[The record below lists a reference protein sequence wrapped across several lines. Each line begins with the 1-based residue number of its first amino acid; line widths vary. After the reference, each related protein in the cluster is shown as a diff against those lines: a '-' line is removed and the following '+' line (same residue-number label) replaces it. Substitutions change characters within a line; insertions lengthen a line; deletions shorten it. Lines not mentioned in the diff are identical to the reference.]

1 MGWRYRKSLNLGKYF
16 RMNFSKSGIGWSTGF
31 KGFRYTKKAN
41 GGTRTTNTISGT
53 GISYVKDY
61 PDKTKSSIKPDI
73 NNMSP
78 NKKKPYKN
86 WLIVFAIILTIILI
100 FKLNLFKLLGSIGLI
115 YVLYIASYK
124 YILKRKPPYA
134 LPANKTKF
142 LRTRWIAILTLILFF
157 FGAAVNS
164 PSPAS
169 GQDTQQNGATLTD
182 NNKHSNSAKSIAKS
196 ESIASSKSE
205 SKSIARSE
213 SIASSK
219 SESESIARSESIA
232 SSKSESESTAR
243 TESIAS
249 SKSESESIKKAEE
262 AKKASESV
270 AKKASSE
277 SAQRVAE
284 SNSIAESKAVA
295 AKAASESAR
304 RASESAAQAVSTQ
317 KSTATNNAAAS
328 TNNTTGIRWAVED
341 GYTWATRKGHSR
353 RLSPGEPLPSG
364 YHYQTGN

>member
-16 RMNFSKSGIGWSTGF
+16 RMNFSKSGVGWSTGF

-61 PDKTKSSIKPDI
+61 PDKTKSKNSIKPDI

-86 WLIVFAIILTIILI
+86 WLIVFAIILAIILI

-157 FGAAVNS
+157 FGVAVNS

-182 NNKHSNSAKSIAKS
+182 NNKHSNSA
-196 ESIASSKSE
+196 
-205 SKSIARSE
+205 KSIARSE

-243 TESIAS
+243 TESIAT

>member
-1 MGWRYRKSLNLGKYF
+1 
-16 RMNFSKSGIGWSTGF
+16 MNFSKSGVGWSTGF

-61 PDKTKSSIKPDI
+61 PDKTKSKNSIEPDI

-86 WLIVFAIILTIILI
+86 WLIVFAIILTIVLI

-142 LRTRWIAILTLILFF
+142 LRTRWIAILTLILFS
-157 FGAAVNS
+157 FGAANS

-169 GQDTQQNGATLTD
+169 GQDTQQNGTTLTD

-196 ESIASSKSE
+196 ESV
-205 SKSIARSE
+205 
-213 SIASSK
+213 ASSK

-262 AKKASESV
+262 ASESV

-284 SNSIAESKAVA
+284 SNSIAESKAIA
-295 AKAASESAR
+295 AQAASESTR
-304 RASESAAQAVSTQ
+304 QASTSAAQQ
-317 KSTATNNAAAS
+317 KSTAATNNAAAS

>member
-31 KGFRYTKKAN
+31 KGFRCTKKAN

-61 PDKTKSSIKPDI
+61 PDKTKSKSSIKPDI

-182 NNKHSNSAKSIAKS
+182 NNKHSNSAKSIAK
-196 ESIASSKSE
+196 
-205 SKSIARSE
+205 SE

>member
-16 RMNFSKSGIGWSTGF
+16 RINFSKSGIGWSTGF

-61 PDKTKSSIKPDI
+61 PDKTKSKNSIKPDI

-205 SKSIARSE
+205 S
-213 SIASSK
+213 
-219 SESESIARSESIA
+219 ESIARSESIA

-270 AKKASSE
+270 AKKASLE
-277 SAQRVAE
+277 SAQHVAE

-304 RASESAAQAVSTQ
+304 RVSESAAQAVSTQ

>member
-31 KGFRYTKKAN
+31 KGFRYTKKAD

-61 PDKTKSSIKPDI
+61 PDKTKSKNSIKPDI

-134 LPANKTKF
+134 LPANKIKF

-169 GQDTQQNGATLTD
+169 GQDTQQDGATLTD
-182 NNKHSNSAKSIAKS
+182 NNKHSNSAKSIAK
-196 ESIASSKSE
+196 
-205 SKSIARSE
+205 SE

-262 AKKASESV
+262 SKKASESV

>member
-1 MGWRYRKSLNLGKYF
+1 
-16 RMNFSKSGIGWSTGF
+16 MNFSKSGIGWSTGF

-61 PDKTKSSIKPDI
+61 PDKTKSKNSIKPDI

-124 YILKRKPPYA
+124 YVLKRKPPYA

-169 GQDTQQNGATLTD
+169 GQDTQQDGVTLTD

-196 ESIASSKSE
+196 K
-205 SKSIARSE
+205 

>member
-61 PDKTKSSIKPDI
+61 PDKTKSKNSIKPDI

-169 GQDTQQNGATLTD
+169 GQDTQQDGVTLTD
-182 NNKHSNSAKSIAKS
+182 NNKHSNSAKSIAK
-196 ESIASSKSE
+196 
-205 SKSIARSE
+205 SE

-304 RASESAAQAVSTQ
+304 RANESAAQAVSTQ

>member
-61 PDKTKSSIKPDI
+61 PDKTKSKNSIKPDI

-124 YILKRKPPYA
+124 YVLKRKPPYA

-169 GQDTQQNGATLTD
+169 GQDTQQDGVTLTD

-196 ESIASSKSE
+196 K
-205 SKSIARSE
+205 

-284 SNSIAESKAVA
+284 SNSIAESKALA

>member
-1 MGWRYRKSLNLGKYF
+1 
-16 RMNFSKSGIGWSTGF
+16 MNFSKSGVGWSTGF

-61 PDKTKSSIKPDI
+61 PVKTKSKNSIKPDI

-86 WLIVFAIILTIILI
+86 WLIVFAIILAIILI

-205 SKSIARSE
+205 S
-213 SIASSK
+213 
-219 SESESIARSESIA
+219 ESIARSESIA

-284 SNSIAESKAVA
+284 SNSIAESKAAA

>member
-1 MGWRYRKSLNLGKYF
+1 
-16 RMNFSKSGIGWSTGF
+16 MNFSKSGIGWSTGF

-61 PDKTKSSIKPDI
+61 PDKTKSKNSIKPDI

-157 FGAAVNS
+157 FGAANS

-169 GQDTQQNGATLTD
+169 GQDAQQNGTTLTD

-205 SKSIARSE
+205 S
-213 SIASSK
+213 
-219 SESESIARSESIA
+219 ESIARL
-232 SSKSESESTAR
+232 
-243 TESIAS
+243 ESIAS

-262 AKKASESV
+262 AKKA
-270 AKKASSE
+270 SE

>member
-1 MGWRYRKSLNLGKYF
+1 
-16 RMNFSKSGIGWSTGF
+16 MNFSKSGVGWSTGF

-61 PDKTKSSIKPDI
+61 PDKTKSKSSIKPDI

-205 SKSIARSE
+205 S
-213 SIASSK
+213 
-219 SESESIARSESIA
+219 
-232 SSKSESESTAR
+232 
-243 TESIAS
+243 
-249 SKSESESIKKAEE
+249 ESIKKAEE

>member
-16 RMNFSKSGIGWSTGF
+16 RMNFSKSGVGWSTGF

-53 GISYVKDY
+53 GISYVKDS
-61 PDKTKSSIKPDI
+61 PDKTKSKNSIKPDI
-73 NNMSP
+73 NNMSQ

-157 FGAAVNS
+157 FGTAANS

-169 GQDTQQNGATLTD
+169 GQDTHQNSATLTD
-182 NNKHSNSAKSIAKS
+182 NNKHSNSAKSIAK
-196 ESIASSKSE
+196 
-205 SKSIARSE
+205 SE

-295 AKAASESAR
+295 VKAASESAR
-304 RASESAAQAVSTQ
+304 RASESTAQAVSTQ
-317 KSTATNNAAAS
+317 KSTDTNNAAAS

>member
-1 MGWRYRKSLNLGKYF
+1 
-16 RMNFSKSGIGWSTGF
+16 MNFSKSGIGWSTGF

-61 PDKTKSSIKPDI
+61 PDKTKSKSSIKPDI

-205 SKSIARSE
+205 S
-213 SIASSK
+213 
-219 SESESIARSESIA
+219 
-232 SSKSESESTAR
+232 
-243 TESIAS
+243 
-249 SKSESESIKKAEE
+249 ESIKKAEE

>member
-31 KGFRYTKKAN
+31 KGFRYTKKAD

-61 PDKTKSSIKPDI
+61 PDKTKSKNSIKPDI

-134 LPANKTKF
+134 LPANKIKF

-169 GQDTQQNGATLTD
+169 GQDTQQDGATLTD
-182 NNKHSNSAKSIAKS
+182 NNKHSNSAKSIAK
-196 ESIASSKSE
+196 
-205 SKSIARSE
+205 SE

-262 AKKASESV
+262 SKKASESV

-295 AKAASESAR
+295 AKAASGSAR

>member
-1 MGWRYRKSLNLGKYF
+1 
-16 RMNFSKSGIGWSTGF
+16 MNFSKSGIGWSTGF
-31 KGFRYTKKAN
+31 KGFRYTKKAD

-61 PDKTKSSIKPDI
+61 PDKTKSKNSIKPDI

-134 LPANKTKF
+134 LPANKIKF

-169 GQDTQQNGATLTD
+169 GQDTQQDGATLTD
-182 NNKHSNSAKSIAKS
+182 NNKHSNSAKSIAK
-196 ESIASSKSE
+196 
-205 SKSIARSE
+205 SE

-262 AKKASESV
+262 SKKASESV

-295 AKAASESAR
+295 AKAASGSAR

>member
-16 RMNFSKSGIGWSTGF
+16 RMNFSKSGVGWSTGF

-61 PDKTKSSIKPDI
+61 PDKTKSKNSIKPDI

-78 NKKKPYKN
+78 NKNKPYKN
-86 WLIVFAIILTIILI
+86 WLIVFAIILAIILI

-205 SKSIARSE
+205 S
-213 SIASSK
+213 
-219 SESESIARSESIA
+219 ESIARSESIA
-232 SSKSESESTAR
+232 SSKSESESTAK

-277 SAQRVAE
+277 SVQRVAE

-304 RASESAAQAVSTQ
+304 RASESAAQAVSTTQ

-328 TNNTTGIRWAVED
+328 NNNTTGIRWAVED

>member
-1 MGWRYRKSLNLGKYF
+1 
-16 RMNFSKSGIGWSTGF
+16 MNFSKSGVGWSTGF

-61 PDKTKSSIKPDI
+61 PDKTKSKNSIKPDI

-205 SKSIARSE
+205 S
-213 SIASSK
+213 
-219 SESESIARSESIA
+219 
-232 SSKSESESTAR
+232 ESTAR

-249 SKSESESIKKAEE
+249 SKLESESIKKAEE
-262 AKKASESV
+262 EKKASESV

>member
-1 MGWRYRKSLNLGKYF
+1 
-16 RMNFSKSGIGWSTGF
+16 MNFSKSGIGWSTGF

-61 PDKTKSSIKPDI
+61 PDKTKSKSSIKPDI

-164 PSPAS
+164 PSSAS

-196 ESIASSKSE
+196 
-205 SKSIARSE
+205 
-213 SIASSK
+213 
-219 SESESIARSESIA
+219 
-232 SSKSESESTAR
+232 
-243 TESIAS
+243 ESIAS

>member
-16 RMNFSKSGIGWSTGF
+16 RINFSKSGIGWSTGF

-61 PDKTKSSIKPDI
+61 PDKTKSKNSIKPDI

-205 SKSIARSE
+205 S
-213 SIASSK
+213 
-219 SESESIARSESIA
+219 ESIARSESIA

-270 AKKASSE
+270 AKKASLE
-277 SAQRVAE
+277 SAQHVAE

>member
-1 MGWRYRKSLNLGKYF
+1 
-16 RMNFSKSGIGWSTGF
+16 MNFSKSGVGWSTGF

-53 GISYVKDY
+53 GISYIKDY
-61 PDKTKSSIKPDI
+61 PDKTKSKSSIKPDI

-205 SKSIARSE
+205 S
-213 SIASSK
+213 
-219 SESESIARSESIA
+219 
-232 SSKSESESTAR
+232 
-243 TESIAS
+243 
-249 SKSESESIKKAEE
+249 ESIKKAEE

>member
-61 PDKTKSSIKPDI
+61 PDKTKSKNSIKPDI

-124 YILKRKPPYA
+124 YVLKRKPPYA

-169 GQDTQQNGATLTD
+169 GQDTQQDGVTLTD

-196 ESIASSKSE
+196 K
-205 SKSIARSE
+205 

>member
-61 PDKTKSSIKPDI
+61 PDKTKSKSSIKPDI

-164 PSPAS
+164 PSSAS

-196 ESIASSKSE
+196 
-205 SKSIARSE
+205 
-213 SIASSK
+213 
-219 SESESIARSESIA
+219 
-232 SSKSESESTAR
+232 
-243 TESIAS
+243 ESIAS

>member
-1 MGWRYRKSLNLGKYF
+1 
-16 RMNFSKSGIGWSTGF
+16 MNFSKSGVGWSTGF

-61 PDKTKSSIKPDI
+61 PDKTKSKNSIKPDI

-86 WLIVFAIILTIILI
+86 WLIVFAIILAIILI

-205 SKSIARSE
+205 S
-213 SIASSK
+213 
-219 SESESIARSESIA
+219 ESIARSESIA

-243 TESIAS
+243 TESIAT